1 MRKPLMMPSFS
12 VANVIKTDAILE
24 EIFANKLHKKRQL
37 SLAYA
42 AMGVLGSGSLFLH
55 ELGKSLATARGK
67 NKKHTTKQ
75 IDRLLS
81 NKGISIWELSSQ
93 WVPYVLKQQ
102 TNILIALDWTSFAGD
117 KQSMLSLNILTSKG
131 VSTPLLWKTVDAQ
144 LMKHNR
150 ARYEDQLLSRL
161 KDVLPSNVA
170 VTVVA
175 DRGFADQKFFRFLD
189 EELKFKYIIRIKS
202 NTIISHKNTSK
213 KGKEWVR
220 KDNRAMSLEQSKIT
234 LEQYAVK
241 QVVIVQD
248 KEMKSPWILV
258 SNAEMKTREI
268 INCYAK
274 RWKIEPYFRDLKDGR
289 FGYGLRQTHIQ
300 GSDRRDRLMLI
311 VALSYMLLLML
322 GQAGEEL
329 GFDKKLKVNTVK
341 TRTHSL
347 FRQGQFYYECF
358 GNLTQEE
365 QDRLLAKF
373 EILLHQDG
381 FWCDF
386 FGNQK

>member
-1 MRKPLMMPSFS
+1 M
-12 VANVIKTDAILE
+12 
-24 EIFANKLHKKRQL
+24 
-37 SLAYA
+37 
-42 AMGVLGSGSLFLH
+42 
-55 ELGKSLATARGK
+55 
-67 NKKHTTKQ
+67 
-75 IDRLLS
+75 
-81 NKGISIWELSSQ
+81 
-93 WVPYVLKQQ
+93 
-102 TNILIALDWTSFAGD
+102 
-117 KQSMLSLNILTSKG
+117 
-131 VSTPLLWKTVDAQ
+131 
-144 LMKHNR
+144 
-150 ARYEDQLLSRL
+150 
-161 KDVLPSNVA
+161 
-170 VTVVA
+170 TVVA

-202 NTIISHKNTSK
+202 NTIITHKNTSK
-213 KGKEWVR
+213 KANEWVR
-220 KDNRAMSLEQSKIT
+220 KDYRAVNLEDSKIT

-241 QVVIVQD
+241 HTVIVQD
-248 KEMKSPWILV
+248 KEMKSPWILI

-322 GQAGEEL
+322 GQVGEEL
-329 GFDKKLKVNTVK
+329 GYDKKLKVNTVK

-358 GNLTQEE
+358 GNLTKDE
-365 QDRLLAKF
+365 QAKLLEGF
-373 EILLHQDG
+373 ERLLHQDG